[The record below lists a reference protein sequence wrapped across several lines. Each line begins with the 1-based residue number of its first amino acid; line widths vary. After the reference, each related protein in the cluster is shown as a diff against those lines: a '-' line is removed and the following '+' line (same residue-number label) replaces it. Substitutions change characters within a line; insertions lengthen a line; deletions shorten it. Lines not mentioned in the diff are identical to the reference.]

1 MTKVF
6 AMFARTVAVA
16 VAIAVALT
24 MPAGA
29 QSLPQQNQEILNELK
44 AIRQLLE
51 KLAGPLGAAA
61 PTAAPA
67 PPSRAP
73 VPVNNNVTLA
83 TIAGVVLGRPDAPIT
98 MVEFTDLQCPF
109 CRQFHVTAF
118 EQIKKDYIDTG
129 KVRYISRDLPL
140 ENLHPLA
147 VAAARASRCA
157 GEQGRFWEMRHAI
170 LINNARLLEA
180 SFAGFA
186 QDLKLNVAS
195 FRACAADASKFRAEI
210 QKDTADAGLIGIT
223 GTPTFVIGRTIATG
237 LDGVRFVGAQP
248 IAVFEAKFKELL
260 SAP

>member
-1 MTKVF
+1 MTTAKNL
-6 AMFARTVAVA
+6 ARHLATITGLW
-16 VAIAVALT
+16 IALAL
-24 MPAGA
+24 PAGA
-29 QSLPQQNQEILNELK
+29 QSLQQQNQEILNELK

-51 KLAGPLGAAA
+51 KLAGPLGSAA
-61 PTAAPA
+61 PTTAPAAPSPA
-67 PPSRAP
+67 PM
-73 VPVNNNVTLA
+73 PVNNNVRLTA
-83 TIAGVVLGRPDAPIT
+83 ITGTVLGRPDAPIT

-109 CRQFHVTAF
+109 CRQFHVAAF

-140 ENLHPLA
+140 ENIHPLA

-170 LINNARLLEA
+170 LINNARLSEA

-223 GTPTFVIGRTIATG
+223 GTPTFVIGRTAATG

-248 IAVFEAKFKELL
+248 FAVFEAKFKELL
-260 SAP
+260 STP